1 MNREK
6 NELTGLAESLVAYAK
21 KQGADEAEVSLG
33 QGTEFSVDVRN
44 GQIEKLVEAGSK
56 SLSIRIIKDKKTAT
70 AGSSDFNAETL
81 HRLVDNALKRAEHS
95 SSDPFAG
102 LPEYESGAA
111 IVDSDA
117 LKINDPA
124 LAEVTPATKIAL
136 AKRLEEICLKDQR
149 ITNSYGASFGD
160 YSGVKILVNSNGFSG
175 SYRRTNVGLGV
186 YLQAGEGDAKVEDG
200 WSESNCY
207 FQNLW
212 TPEQIAESAIHRV
225 TRLIGAKKVNTQN
238 VPVVLEPK
246 MTRSILSFLY
256 QCVNGNAIYMKQS
269 FLVGKI
275 GEKIANESITVVDDG
290 LMPGA
295 PGTRPYDGEGVPIRK
310 NVVIENGVLK
320 TYLTD
325 TYSARKLAMKSTGN
339 ASGANNFYMEKGAFS
354 QSDIIRSVQNG
365 LLLTSTMGQGT
376 NPVTGDFSRGA
387 FGMWIENGEIA
398 YPVAEIT
405 ISGNLATMLKN
416 IDMIGT
422 DLRLNSSIAG
432 PTIKIAEMTIAG
444 Q

>member
-56 SLSIRIIKDKKTAT
+56 SLAIRIIKDKKTAT
-70 AGSSDFNAETL
+70 AGSSDFDAETL
-81 HRLVDNALKRAEHS
+81 HRLVDNAIRRAENS
-95 SSDPFAG
+95 SADPFAG
-102 LPEYESGAA
+102 LPEYEKDMA
-111 IVDSDA
+111 IVDSDK
-117 LKINDPA
+117 LNIYDPS
-124 LAEVTPATKIAL
+124 LAEVKPESKIAL

-160 YSGVKILVNSNGFSG
+160 YAGLSILVNSNGFSG
-175 SYRRTNVGLGV
+175 SYRRTTAGLSV
-186 YLQAGEGDAKVEDG
+186 YLQAGQGDEKVEDG

-207 FQNLW
+207 FGKLW
-212 TPEQIAESAIHRV
+212 TPEQIAEMAVHRV
-225 TRLIGAKKVNTQN
+225 TRLIGAKKVKTQN

-246 MTRSILSFLY
+246 MARSILSFLY
-256 QCVNGNAIYMKQS
+256 QCLNGNAIYMKQS

-275 GEKIANESITVVDDG
+275 GEKIANDFITVVDDG

-295 PGTRPYDGEGVPIRK
+295 PGTRPYDGEGVPVRK
-310 NVVIENGVLK
+310 NVVVENGVLK

-325 TYSARKLAMKSTGN
+325 TYAGRKLDMKSTGN
-339 ASGANNFYMEKGAFS
+339 ASGANNFYLEKGAFS
-354 QSDIIRSVQNG
+354 QQDIIRSVQNG

-416 IDMIGT
+416 IEMIGN
-422 DLRLNSSIAG
+422 DLRFNSSIAG